1 MVFVAKIVDTP
12 FRVKTNCKLQLP
24 QNKYSL
30 HTELVHDLESQT
42 GREILNRLKTKL
54 DIFKS
59 NKTNYKILI
68 TKARKYFI
76 FYGVSPYNLVNIQ
89 INPYLHT

>member
-1 MVFVAKIVDTP
+1 M
-12 FRVKTNCKLQLP
+12 P

-54 DIFKS
+54 DIFKI
-59 NKTNYKILI
+59 NKTNNKIL
-68 TKARKYFI
+68 KYFI
-76 FYGVSPYNLVNIQ
+76 LYGVSPYNLVNIQ
-89 INPYLHT
+89 IGPYLH